1 MPRFDLK
8 TITIGLIFYYCF
20 PPITAFSKS
29 FDFPTAPVESGV
41 WKPTIR
47 AQGQVMAER
56 EIVLSLPFATLI
68 KTVQVYGD
76 QSVKQ
81 GQVLATI
88 DASPLITLFANLQT
102 ADKRVELARQ
112 HLKITQTRFANKLAV
127 RDDLLQAKEGLNIAL
142 RDLTNDWQT
151 TNNVLLLMGQTTSE
165 TALLKQLKEASPDLI
180 ALRHAEIRA
189 PFDGIVAKR
198 FIGSGAR
205 IASGE
210 PLFVLD
216 DMSHV
221 FITILIPPHQLTQ
234 WKKGEVFAKTDTD
247 AVTLALLSNVPSIDP
262 TSGLV
267 KLYFQ
272 ADNPK
277 GFFLDGEWLD
287 VILQSDPIPVFW
299 VPQSA
304 VVERNG
310 KTYCIRQ
317 KTHGFDT
324 IEVNVGEPVDH
335 RIPVISGLQQ
345 DDRVVV
351 SNAYLL
357 LYRDLKDIMKRAAD

>member
-1 MPRFDLK
+1 
-8 TITIGLIFYYCF
+8 
-20 PPITAFSKS
+20 
-29 FDFPTAPVESGV
+29 
-41 WKPTIR
+41 
-47 AQGQVMAER
+47 MAER

-81 GQVLATI
+81 GQVLATM
-88 DASPLITLFANLQT
+88 DASPLITLFTNLQT

-112 HLKITQTRFANKLAV
+112 HLAITQSRFANKLAV

-151 TNNVLLLMGQTTSE
+151 TNNVLLLMGQVTSE
-165 TALLKQLKEASPDLI
+165 TALLKQLNDASPDLV
-180 ALRHAEIRA
+180 ALRHAVIRA

-234 WKKGEVFAKTDTD
+234 WKKGDVVAKAETDT
-247 AVTLALLSNVPSIDP
+247 VTLSLLSNVPSIDSA
-262 TSGLV
+262 SGLV

-272 ADNPK
+272 ADNPQ
-277 GFFLDGEWLD
+277 GLFLDGEWLD

-317 KTHGFDT
+317 NTHGFDT
-324 IEVNVGEPVDH
+324 IEVTVGDTVNH
-335 RIPVISGLQQ
+335 RTPVISGLHEG
-345 DDRVVV
+345 DRVVV